1 MGDLENRKK
10 NLKTKWKLYNQEK
23 MGEEVNGAENEHWVA
38 RRRREEVTGIENER
52 ISKE

>member
-1 MGDLENRKK
+1 
-10 NLKTKWKLYNQEK
+10 

-38 RRRREEVTGIENER
+38 KGRWEEVTGIENER